1 MRKQIKQAM
10 IWALLAT
17 FGLAALNLRAAE
29 EEADEDE
36 EEDEED
42 VEEILVTGSYI
53 RRTNFDLPSPRDV
66 VDAVDLSLA
75 ATSDLGEVVFDQ
87 TFQIGVNA
95 NSAPIEFN
103 SADDQ
108 EFQQGSETWANLR
121 GLGTRATLTM
131 MDGHRVPAN
140 VNGYGSRT
148 RRAGADLNNL
158 YPGIAVGR
166 LETILDGASAL
177 YGASAVSGVINLVP
191 RKDFDGLQV
200 NYEYR
205 QPLEN
210 GAPEKR
216 LGILA
221 GAQGER
227 TSVIFALEIRDQER
241 MKGTDRPE
249 YIISSANWTGQLVHP
264 YQERPWSHPGDWMA
278 PIRNTSGE
286 LQPPQSHTWPSGFAA
301 DPWNARGWGG
311 GAGWIADRYSPSRES
326 MANGVVPSRF
336 EPGDAGG
343 GWFSP
348 LRAPMNGNDVDR
360 HKAGVVRTFVPAHW
374 RQGGFGPM
382 EDQYGDLYTANRA
395 DPGCGYAFGGGNDH
409 TPFLP
414 PIGLDDPRRDEQPD
428 GWSEERWLD
437 HYGDSTL
444 TTIFGDSV
452 RNLGYSANQ
461 LPGSYLNGFQTG
473 ELGGFSAW
481 LGEEIRYAGSGND
494 CRQAIGDTFDIRE
507 RRDQEQAMTYF
518 EHEFN
523 DYVTIHGEVV
533 VSRLDYDTRQY
544 APRFDDWPT
553 SGTVPYADVVPI
565 AVGSNPGN
573 PFRSFA
579 DGTNSFSL
587 LYPDDPTVDPNMFCR
602 EVLDGDGNV
611 TSCMGDSYLNYHDAN
626 QNGRYDYLQEPGEL
640 LVYAQDANGDGIPD
654 RGIRMVDAD
663 GAPLLDDNGEQMWQ
677 ANTAYNRNPRHRVIL
692 LSAVEDSD
700 GDGVPDRFDPDT
712 VGNGGVRLFED
723 ARLVGM
729 NLWPKNPH
737 NNNLPWLNDDMTWK
751 DRTRIENFRFRLG
764 TEVSIPETEWIVD
777 ADWIWTLVRRTDDRP
792 EGIWPMMNRALRC
805 EGGQYGDTCWNPF
818 STHWLGTTE
827 EGELQH
833 AYRME
838 SDNSQSPWDPSV
850 GAYASDAINTES
862 EFANAGIVLV
872 QNERSAQMTVLDL
885 VISNGSLFQIWN
897 DTPFGIAAGV
907 HWRRENEELN
917 PDAFALTGV
926 SLGGDE
932 LIGLNAGE
940 SVNLQDTSE
949 ETRAV
954 FVEAQIQPISHP
966 KWGQMEVQIAARYA
980 EFDTKA
986 FLYAHGNS
994 AQYDTVIPKLAM
1006 RYQPTSWLA
1015 VRGSLTEG
1023 FVLPSS
1029 SSLFQPGN
1037 ARNRADLSDY
1047 ICNNL
1052 PELDACLP
1060 TLDNTSGV
1068 VRDIEIAFA
1077 GNPLLGPEISD
1088 LWNAGFS
1095 LQFLDGDL
1103 TFDVDYTTVNFDGRS
1118 ERLGAGTNLASA
1130 GAAFGDFVQHRC
1142 GADTLLNYNDP
1153 NADRVLGVTDFM
1165 DQTPAAELECRRQA
1179 AIEYVRDIEASTGIA
1194 GAVIER
1200 GGVDG
1205 LELQRVGEAWVDQGR
1220 QWTTSMIY
1228 AGRYRFDAADLPF
1241 IGGDY
1246 GSFEVSLSATQMLEL
1261 SICRYGDTDG
1271 ETALLERDDGTFGR
1285 NPDDRDHVYAEI
1297 CVDGAG
1303 YRNNGIH
1310 YIGAISD
1317 LVEVLPATPKWRANM
1332 GLRWF
1337 YDQHT
1342 AQLTVRWHDE
1352 VKDTLASWDPVK
1364 DQGHGVAGI
1373 WINFRQDQEDLT
1385 NDDVCVDQDRNPHCR
1400 IDSRHYWDLSYTYNR
1415 PDVFGLGYVSA
1426 NVAMRNIFNTMPD
1439 AMPSGVGYDVYLDNI
1454 MGRQAFFRL
1463 TVGF

>member
-1 MRKQIKQAM
+1 MMKKHIKQALT
-10 IWALLAT
+10 WALLAT

-29 EEADEDE
+29 DDDDEDE
-36 EEDEED
+36 EEEED

-95 NSAPIEFN
+95 QSAPIEFN

-200 NYEYR
+200 NYEFR

-216 LGILA
+216 LSLLA

-241 MKGTDRPE
+241 MKGTDRPD

-264 YQERPWSHPGDWMA
+264 YQERPWSHPGDWYS
-278 PIRNTSGE
+278 PVRNSAGE
-286 LQPPQSHTWPSGFAA
+286 LQPPITNHVWPEGEVA
-301 DPWNARGWGG
+301 DPWGARGWGG
-311 GAGWIADRYSPSRES
+311 GAGWIADRYSPSREAV
-326 MANGVVPSRF
+326 ANGRAPDRF
-336 EPGDAGG
+336 IPGDGAGL
-343 GWFSP
+343 WF
-348 LRAPMNGNDVDR
+348 APMRVPMNSTATQR
-360 HKAGVVRTFVPAHW
+360 HEAGIVRTFIPAHW
-374 RQGGFGPM
+374 RRGGGAM
-382 EDQYGDLYTANRA
+382 TDQYGTLSTVERP
-395 DPGCGYAFGGGNDH
+395 DPGCGYLFGGGNDH
-409 TPFLP
+409 TPFIP
-414 PIGLDDPRRDEQPD
+414 PIGLDDPRREVQPD
-428 GWSEERWLD
+428 GWSEARWLD
-437 HYGDSTL
+437 HYADPTL

-452 RNLGYSANQ
+452 RNLGYSDNRK
-461 LPGSYLNGFQTG
+461 PNSYLNGFMTG
-473 ELGGFSAW
+473 ELSGMSAW
-481 LGEEIRYAGSGND
+481 LGEEIRFAGNTSD

-507 RRDQEQAMTYF
+507 RRDQEQGMAYF

-523 DYVTIHGEVV
+523 DYVTIHGEMV

-544 APRFDDWPT
+544 APRFDDWPWAGSNANALGIPT
-553 SGTVPYADVVPI
+553 

-579 DGTNSFSL
+579 DGTNAFSL
-587 LYPDDPTVDPNMFCR
+587 LYPDTPDGDPYMFCR
-602 EVLDGDGNV
+602 QEFDAEGNM
-611 TSCMGDSYLNYHDAN
+611 SCHGDSFLNYLDAN
-626 QNGRYDYLQEPGEL
+626 SNGRYDYLQEPGEL
-640 LVYAQDANGDGIPD
+640 LVFAQDANGDGIPD
-654 RGIRMVDAD
+654 RGTRAVDAD
-663 GAPLLDDNGEQMWQ
+663 GAALLDANGEQIWVPDV
-677 ANTAYNRNPRHRVIL
+677 AFNRDPRHRVIL
-692 LSAVEDSD
+692 LSAVEDAD

-723 ARLVGM
+723 VTLRGM

-777 ADWIWTLVRRTDDRP
+777 ADWIWTLVRRSDDRP
-792 EGIWPMMNRALRC
+792 EGIWPMMNAALRC
-805 EGGQYGDTCWNPF
+805 QGGQYGDTCWNPF
-818 STHWLGTTE
+818 STHWLATTE

-833 AYRME
+833 AYRMD
-838 SDNSQSPWDPSV
+838 SDTGQSAWNPSE
-850 GAYASDAINTES
+850 GAYMSDAINTES

-872 QNERSAQMTVLDL
+872 QNERSLSMQVLDL
-885 VISNGSLFQIWN
+885 VVSNGSLFQIYN

-907 HWRRENEELN
+907 HWRVESEELN

-940 SVNLQDTSE
+940 SVQLQDTDE

-954 FVEAQIQPISHP
+954 FVEAQITPISHP
-966 KWGQMEVQIAARYA
+966 KWGQMEVQIAGRYA
-980 EFDTKA
+980 EFETTGH
-986 FLYAHGNS
+986 LYAHGAS
-994 AQYDTVIPKLAM
+994 IEYDTVIPKLAM

-1037 ARNRADLSDY
+1037 ARNRASMSDY

-1052 PELDACLP
+1052 PELEACRS
-1060 TLDNTSGV
+1060 TLSTTNGTV
-1068 VRDIEIAFA
+1068 EEVEIAFA
-1077 GNPLLGPEISD
+1077 GNPVLGPEVSD

-1103 TFDVDYTTVNFDGRS
+1103 TFDMDYTTVDFNGRS
-1118 ERLGAGTNLASA
+1118 ERIGAGTNLGSA
-1130 GAAFGDFVQHRC
+1130 GGGFEQFVRDRC
-1142 GADTLLNYNDP
+1142 GQDTLLNYNDP
-1153 NADRVLGVTDFM
+1153 NADTVITPGDFV
-1165 DQTPAAELECRRQA
+1165 DQTPASELACRREA
-1179 AIEYVRDIEASTGIA
+1179 AIAWTRTERGVGGTA
-1194 GAVIER
+1194 IER
-1200 GGVDG
+1200 GGIDG
-1205 LELQRVGEAWVDQGR
+1205 LELQKVGESWVDQGR
-1220 QWTTSMIY
+1220 QSTTSLIY
-1228 AGRYRFDAADLPF
+1228 AARYRFDATDLPF

-1271 ETALLERDDGTFGR
+1271 ESSLNEDGSR
-1285 NPDDRDHVYAEI
+1285 NPDDVDHVYAEV

-1310 YIGAISD
+1310 YIGSISD

-1352 VKDTLASWDPVK
+1352 VKDTLASWDPVRGA
-1364 DQGHGVAGI
+1364 GHRPTP
-1373 WINFRQDQEDLT
+1373 WINFRQDHDDLT
-1385 NDDVCVDQDRNPHCR
+1385 NDDVCADQDRNPHCR

-1415 PDVFGLGYVSA
+1415 PDVFGLGYVAA

-1454 MGRQAFFRL
+1454 MGRQAFFRVTL
-1463 TVGF
+1463 GF

>member
-1 MRKQIKQAM
+1 MMRKHIKQAM

-29 EEADEDE
+29 DDDEEDE
-36 EEDEED
+36 EDDED

-158 YPGIAVGR
+158 YPGIALGR

-191 RKDFDGLQV
+191 RKDFDGLMV
-200 NYEYR
+200 SYEYR

-216 LGILA
+216 LGLLA

-241 MKGTDRPE
+241 IRGTDRPE
-249 YIISSANWTGQLVHP
+249 YIISSANWTGQYAHP
-264 YQERPWSHPGDWMA
+264 YQERPWSHPGDFYA
-278 PIRNTSGE
+278 PIRNSDGE
-286 LQPPQSHTWPSGFAA
+286 VQPVLFGAHPWPEGQVA
-301 DPWNARGWGG
+301 DPWGARGWAPGLGG
-311 GAGWIADRYSPSRES
+311 GWVADRYSPTRES
-326 MANGVVPSRF
+326 MANGVVPDRLVA
-336 EPGDAGG
+336 GDAGG

-348 LRAPMNGNDVDR
+348 LRAPMNGDEHDR
-360 HKAGVVRTFVPAHW
+360 HMAGVVRIFVPSH
-374 RQGGFGPM
+374 
-382 EDQYGDLYTANRA
+382 YGDGMPPLADQLGNVATARRP
-395 DPGCGYAFGGGNDH
+395 DPGCGYDFGGGNDH

-414 PIGLDDPRRDEQPD
+414 PIGLDDPRRGEQPD

-437 HYGDSTL
+437 HYADPTL

-452 RNLGYSANQ
+452 RNLGYTDNNK
-461 LPGSYLNGFQTG
+461 PGSFLNGWQVG
-473 ELGGFSAW
+473 ELAGFSAW
-481 LGEEIRYAGSGND
+481 LGEEVRFPGPGPD
-494 CRQAIGDTFDIRE
+494 CRQAIGDTFDLRE
-507 RRDQEQAMTYF
+507 KRDQEQGMAYF

-523 DYVTIHGEVV
+523 DYVKIHGEMV

-544 APRFDDWPT
+544 APRFDDWPFP
-553 SGTVPYADVVPI
+553 TVDPLSDVNPI

-573 PFRSFA
+573 PYRAFA
-579 DGTNSFSL
+579 DGTNSFEL
-587 LYPDDPTVDPNMFCR
+587 LHPDDEWGAPNMFCR
-602 EVLDGDGNV
+602 EASDGDGNPI
-611 TSCMGDSYLNYHDAN
+611 CLGDSYLNYHDAN
-626 QNGRYDYLQEPGEL
+626 ANGRYDYLEEPGEL
-640 LVYAQDANGDGIPD
+640 LVFAQDANGDGIPD
-654 RGIRMVDAD
+654 RGTPAFDAA
-663 GAPLLDDNGEQMWQ
+663 GEPLLDDNGEQIWRT
-677 ANTAYNRNPRHRVIL
+677 NPSYNRDPKYRVVL
-692 LSAVEDSD
+692 LSNTMDAD

-712 VGNGGVRLFED
+712 VGNGGIRLFED
-723 ARLVGM
+723 VRVRGM
-729 NLWPKNPH
+729 NLWPKQPH
-737 NNNLPWLNDDMTWK
+737 NNNLPWLNDDMTWR

-764 TEVSIPETEWIVD
+764 TEVAIPETEWIVD

-792 EGIWPMMNRALRC
+792 EGIWPMMNAALRC
-805 EGGQYGDTCWNPF
+805 QGGQFGDTCWNPF
-818 STHWLGTTE
+818 STHWLATTE
-827 EGELQH
+827 EGELQD
-833 AYRME
+833 AYRVE
-838 SDNSQSPWDPSV
+838 SDTTQSPWDPTV
-850 GAYASDAINTES
+850 GAYAADAINS
-862 EFANAGIVLV
+862 ADEFSNAGIVLV
-872 QNERSAQMTVLDL
+872 QNERSLGMHVLDL
-885 VISNGSLFQIWN
+885 VVSNGSLFQIYN
-897 DTPFGIAAGV
+897 DTPVGIAAGV
-907 HWRRENEELN
+907 HWRVEKEELN

-926 SLGGDE
+926 SIGGDE
-932 LIGLNAGE
+932 LIGLNSGE
-940 SVNLQDTSE
+940 SVQLQKTDE

-954 FVEAQIQPISHP
+954 FVEVQVSPISHP
-966 KWGQMEVQIAARYA
+966 KWGQMEVQVAGRYA
-980 EFDTKA
+980 EFDTTGH
-986 FLYAHGNS
+986 LYAYGAN
-994 AQYDTVIPKLAM
+994 AQYDTVIPKIAM
-1006 RYQPTSWLA
+1006 RYQPVSWLA
-1015 VRGSLTEG
+1015 LRGSRTEG

-1037 ARNRADLSDY
+1037 SRRRASIGDY

-1052 PELDACLP
+1052 PELEACIP
-1060 TLDNTSGV
+1060 TLSNTSGTV
-1068 VRDIEIAFA
+1068 DGVEIAFA
-1077 GNPLLGPEISD
+1077 GNPTLGPETSD

-1103 TFDVDYTTVNFDGRS
+1103 TFDVDYTTVDFNGRS
-1118 ERLGAGTNLASA
+1118 ERVGAGTNLGSA
-1130 GAAFGDFVQHRC
+1130 GGGFGRFVQDRC

-1153 NADRVLGVTDFM
+1153 NADQVFNVTEYTEM
-1165 DQTPAAELECRRQA
+1165 TPASELACRREA
-1179 AIEYVRDIEASTGIA
+1179 AIAWVRDLESVKGGIA
-1194 GAVIER
+1194 GAAIER
-1200 GGVDG
+1200 AGVDG
-1205 LELQRVGEAWVDQGR
+1205 LELRKVGESWVDQGR
-1220 QWTTSMIY
+1220 QSTTSMIY
-1228 AGRYRFDAADLPF
+1228 AGRYRFDATDLPF

-1246 GSFEVSLSATQMLEL
+1246 GSFEVSLSATQMLDL

-1271 ETALLERDDGTFGR
+1271 ESALNEDGSR
-1285 NPDDRDHVYAEI
+1285 NAADQDHIYAEI
-1297 CVDGAG
+1297 CVDGSG

-1352 VKDTLASWDPVK
+1352 VKDTLASWDPVQ
-1364 DQGHGVAGI
+1364 DQDHDVSGI
-1373 WINFRQDQEDLT
+1373 WINFRQDQDDLD

>member
-1 MRKQIKQAM
+1 MTKRLKQAAL
-10 IWALLAT
+10 WSLLAT
-17 FGLAALNLRAAE
+17 FGLSALNLSAAE
-29 EEADEDE
+29 DDEDE
-36 EEDEED
+36 EEDEEE
-42 VEEILVTGSYI
+42 VEEMVVTGSYI

-191 RKDFDGLQV
+191 RKDFDGLLV
-200 NYEYR
+200 NYEFR

-216 LGILA
+216 LGLLA

-227 TSVIFALEIRDQER
+227 TSVIFAVEIRDQDR
-241 MKGTDRPE
+241 MKGTDRPD

-264 YQERPWSHPGDWMA
+264 YQERPWSHPGDWLA
-278 PIRNTSGE
+278 PIRSTSGE
-286 LQPPQSHTWPSGFAA
+286 LQSGQTHVWPDSFVA
-301 DPWNARGWGG
+301 DQWGARGWGG
-311 GAGWIADRYSPSRES
+311 GAGWVADRYSPSREAV
-326 MANGVVPSRF
+326 ANGQMPDRF
-336 EPGDAGG
+336 VPGDAGG

-348 LRAPMNGNDVDR
+348 LRVPMNGATDEDR
-360 HKAGVVRTFVPAHW
+360 ALAGIVRTFVPAHW
-374 RQGGFGPM
+374 RTPSPLQ
-382 EDQYGDLYTANRA
+382 DQHGSLYTANRP
-395 DPGCGYAFGGGNDH
+395 DPGCGYLFGGGNDH
-409 TPFLP
+409 TPFLH
-414 PIGLDDPRRDEQPD
+414 PIAMDDPRRDVQPD
-428 GWSEERWLD
+428 GWTEERWLD
-437 HYGDSTL
+437 HYADPTL

-452 RNLGYSANQ
+452 NNLGYSDNNK
-461 LPGSYLNGFQTG
+461 PFSYLNGFQTG

-481 LGEEIRYAGSGND
+481 LGEEVRYAGSGQD

-507 RRDQEQAMTYF
+507 QRDQEQGMGYF
-518 EHEFN
+518 QHEFN
-523 DYVTIHGEVV
+523 DYVSIHGEMV

-544 APRFDDWPT
+544 APRFDDWPW
-553 SGTVPYADVVPI
+553 SGAGFYSDAMPI

-573 PFRSFA
+573 PYRAFA
-579 DGTNSFSL
+579 DGTNTFAML
-587 LYPDDPTVDPNMFCR
+587 HPDGGANSDPNMFCR
-602 EVLDGDGNV
+602 EVLDADGNV
-611 TSCMGDSYLNYHDAN
+611 TGCMGDSYLNYLDAN
-626 QNGRYDYLQEPGEL
+626 ANGRYDYLEEPGEF
-640 LVYAQDANGDGIPD
+640 LVFAQDENGDGIPD
-654 RGIRMVDAD
+654 RAGLD
-663 GAPLLDDNGEQMWQ
+663 GVHDVS
-677 ANTAYNRNPRHRVIL
+677 YNRDPKYRVVL
-692 LSAVEDSD
+692 LSDTEDSD

-723 ARLVGM
+723 VRLVGM

-737 NNNLPWLNDDMTWK
+737 NNNLPWLNNDMTWR
-751 DRTRIENFRFRLG
+751 DRTRIENFRFRFG
-764 TEVSIPETEWIVD
+764 TEISIPDTEWIVN

-792 EGIWPMMNRALRC
+792 EGIWPMMNAALRC
-805 EGGQYGDTCWNPF
+805 QGGQFADSCWNPF
-818 STHWLGTTE
+818 STHWLATTE

-833 AYRME
+833 GYRNE
-838 SDNSQSPWDPSV
+838 SDTGQSAWNPSE
-850 GAYASDAINTES
+850 GAYMSDAINTEQ

-872 QNERSAQMTVLDL
+872 QNERSLTMKVVDL
-885 VISNGSLFQIWN
+885 VFSNGSLFQLYN
-897 DTPFGIAAGV
+897 DTPFGLAAGV
-907 HWRRENEELN
+907 HWRQEGEELN

-940 SVNLQDTSE
+940 SVQLQKTE
-949 ETRAV
+949 EQTTAV
-954 FVEAQIQPISHP
+954 FVEAQITPLSHP
-966 KWGQMEVQIAARYA
+966 TFGTMEIQAAARYA
-980 EFDTKA
+980 EFETKGL
-986 FLYAHGNS
+986 LYAHGASNT
-994 AQYDTVIPKLAM
+994 YDTVIPKFAL

-1015 VRGSLTEG
+1015 VRGSLTQG

-1037 ARNRADLSDY
+1037 SRARGDFSDY
-1047 ICNNL
+1047 ICNNM
-1052 PELDACLP
+1052 PELDACLA
-1060 TLDNTSGV
+1060 TLDNTGGV
-1068 VRDIEIAFA
+1068 VRGVEIAFA
-1077 GNPLLGPEISD
+1077 GNPVLGAETSD
-1088 LWNAGFS
+1088 LWNAGVS
-1095 LQFLDGDL
+1095 LQFLEGDL
-1103 TFDVDYTTVNFDGRS
+1103 TFDVDYTTVDFNGRS
-1118 ERLGAGTNLASA
+1118 ERIGAGTQLASA
-1130 GAAFGDFVQHRC
+1130 GGGFDAFVESRC
-1142 GADTLLNYNDP
+1142 GDTLLNYNDP
-1153 NADRVLGVTDFM
+1153 NGANPIGVTDFV
-1165 DQTPAAELECRRQA
+1165 DQTSATELACRRDA
-1179 AIEYVRDIEASTGIA
+1179 AIAWVTTEQGIG
-1194 GAVIER
+1194 GAIIER
-1200 GGVDG
+1200 AGIDG
-1205 LELQRVGEAWVDQGR
+1205 LELQRVGESWVDQGR
-1220 QWTTSMIY
+1220 QSTTSMIY
-1228 AGRYRFDAADLPF
+1228 GSRYRFDAEDLPF

-1246 GSFEVSLSATQMLEL
+1246 GSFEVSLSATQMLQLE
-1261 SICRYGDTDG
+1261 ICRYGDTDG
-1271 ETALLERDDGTFGR
+1271 ESAL
-1285 NPDDRDHVYAEI
+1285 NPDGSRNSADRDHVYAEI

-1317 LVEVLPATPKWRANM
+1317 LVEVLPATPEWRVNA

-1337 YDQHT
+1337 YGDHV
-1342 AQLTVRWHDE
+1342 AQLQVRWHDE

-1364 DQGHGVAGI
+1364 DEGHSVGSI

-1400 IDSRHYWDLSYTYNR
+1400 IDSRHYWDLSYTYTR
-1415 PDVFGLGYVSA
+1415 PDVMGFGYMQA
-1426 NVAMRNIFNTMPD
+1426 NLAMRNIFNTMPD
-1439 AMPSGVGYDVYLDNI
+1439 AMPSGVGYDAYLDNI
-1454 MGRQAFFRL
+1454 MGRQAFVRFSL
-1463 TVGF
+1463 GF